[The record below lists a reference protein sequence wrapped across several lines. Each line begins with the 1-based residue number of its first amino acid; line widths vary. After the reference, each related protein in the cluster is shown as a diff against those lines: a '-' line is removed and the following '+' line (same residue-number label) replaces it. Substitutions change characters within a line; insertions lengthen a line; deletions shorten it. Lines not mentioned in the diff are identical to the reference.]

1 MKDEK
6 TENIVIA
13 LHSKGWSI
21 RRISREL
28 NISRERIHRWVV
40 SNSVLRDT
48 TPEAGIRQK
57 KQSTSKLD
65 PHKSFIGDLLDRYSD
80 ITGQR
85 VYEHLREKG
94 YDGGITIVRDYLK
107 SIRVVASKTP
117 VRMVETLPGQRAA
130 HDWSDYRVQF
140 TTNKPGELTPVTF
153 FSYILGYSRRQYIS
167 VVDNKKQPT
176 LFRELIA
183 AFIYLD
189 GVPCEIK
196 SDNQKACVDG
206 REMGKPIFN
215 RKFLEFATWY
225 RFTPLAITPG
235 KPTENLKIE
244 RPFYYLERSFLNGRE
259 FKDGDDLKKQLRQ
272 WLSEVNDVRKHGT
285 TKQRPI
291 DLYMEEHPYLQR
303 LPVNHFDTSLIT
315 QKIVNQESCILW
327 EGYQY
332 VVPEK
337 YMFEQCPVRI
347 TGDQILIYSPMGEQ
361 IACHGL
367 AEKGRKERYVGDYKK
382 SRKKPNLVMADV
394 IMRLEA
400 FGPEMSEY
408 IAQVKRHKPESW
420 RYHLRSLLTLRV
432 NYRTEDIMF
441 AVRRAMK
448 YKVFESGTVEGFLEN
463 NSDPRYSIRLFKPKN
478 KNNNDEQQK

>member
-6 TENIVIA
+6 TENKAIV
-13 LHSKGWSI
+13 LHSMGWSI
-21 RRISREL
+21 RRISHEL
-28 NISRERIHRWVV
+28 GISRGRVRRWVV

-48 TPEAGIRQK
+48 IPQCGIRQK
-57 KQSTSKLD
+57 QQHASKLD
-65 PHKSFIGDLLDRYSD
+65 PHKSYIGDLLERYSD

-85 VYEHLREKG
+85 VYEHLKDKG
-94 YDGGITIVRDYLK
+94 FEGGVTIVRDYLR
-107 SIRVVASKTP
+107 SIRQVGSKTP
-117 VRMVETLPGQRAA
+117 VTLVETDPGQRAA
-130 HDWSDYRVQF
+130 HDWSDYRIQF
-140 TTNKPGELTPVTF
+140 TSNKPGELSAVTF

-167 VVDNKKQPT
+167 VVDDKKQPT

-189 GVPCEIK
+189 GVPREIK

-206 REMGKPIFN
+206 REMGKAIFN

-235 KPTENLKIE
+235 KPMENLKIE

-259 FKDGDDLKKQLRQ
+259 FKDRDDLKKQLIQ

-285 TKQRPI
+285 TKKRPI
-291 DLYMEEHPYLQR
+291 DLYIEEHPYLQR

-315 QKIVNQESCILW
+315 QKVVNQESCILW

-347 TGDQILIYSPMGEQ
+347 TGEQMIVYSPMGEQ

-367 AEKGRKERYVGDYKK
+367 ADKGRKERYVGDHKK
-382 SRKKPNLVMADV
+382 PRKKNGLLISDV
-394 IMRLEA
+394 ILRLEG
-400 FGPEMSEY
+400 FGLEMSEY
-408 IAQVKRHKPESW
+408 INQVKRHKSESW
-420 RYHLRSLLTLRV
+420 RYHLRSLLALRV

-463 NSDPRYSIRLFKPKN
+463 NSDPRYSIKLSFKPKN
-478 KNNNDEQQK
+478 KNGDE